1 MLQFIV
7 IILFELMSDFSFFF
21 FSPSV
26 SQTPRKAKANHLVKM
41 WYGFPLFVL
50 SVVCFSS
57 TSLALFTCDVLML
70 VVCAAV
76 SFFFSS

>member
-1 MLQFIV
+1 MQFVV

-41 WYGFPLFVL
+41 WYGFPSFVL
-50 SVVCFSS
+50 SVVYSSS
-57 TSLALFTCDVLML
+57 TSLALFICDVLML
-70 VVCAAV
+70 VVCVAV
-76 SFFFSS
+76 FIFF